1 MTREIQRPTLS
12 HGIEAENQA
21 IPTLPQEMGPTLDRV
36 SRPRSSQRWRWIGI
50 GGVLLTLGLGGVGL
64 SGWLRSEPVE
74 EQTTSPAI
82 TLLPVSMMV
91 AEAVDSYQVE
101 RFHTGEIQARR
112 ASELGFERSGE
123 LILVGVEE
131 GDAVLA
137 GQVLAQLDTRTLA
150 ARRQQVIAQRDQVAA
165 RLQELQE
172 GPRPEQIEAAR
183 AAVVDLEEQLALSQL
198 QQERREDL
206 YRQGAIS
213 REQLDEVAF
222 AGEALAA
229 RLRGAESQLQEL
241 ETGTRV
247 EQLTAQQ
254 AQVEQLQAQVAEI
267 DVELSKSQLIAPFA
281 GRIGARRRDEGTVVG
296 AGQSVLRLVEDGELE
311 AWIGVPISAQAAVPV
326 GSQHPITANGTT
338 YEAVV
343 TGILPEVDD
352 PTRTVTVILRMAPGS
367 AVTVGQTVRLR
378 LQETV
383 PGAEGF
389 WVPTTAL
396 APSVRGLWSVYTL
409 RSVDAVD
416 QPPRPDPDVEVFQ
429 VARQEV
435 EIIHIEG
442 DQALVRGTLQSGDAI
457 VKDGVQ
463 RIVSGQWVTVDP

>member
-1 MTREIQRPTLS
+1 MTREIPRPVLS
-12 HGIEAENQA
+12 HEIESEHRA
-21 IPTLPQEMGPTLDRV
+21 IPALPQETGSVLERDP
-36 SRPRSSQRWRWIGI
+36 RPRSGQRWPWIGI
-50 GGVLLTLGLGGVGL
+50 GGILLTLGLGGVGVI
-64 SGWLRSEPVE
+64 GWLGAEPVE
-74 EQTTSPAI
+74 EQTSPTI
-82 TLLPVSMMV
+82 TLLPVSTVV
-91 AEAVDSYQVE
+91 AEAVESYQVE
-101 RFHTGEIQARR
+101 RLYTGEIQARR

-123 LILVGVEE
+123 LISVLVEE
-131 GDAVLA
+131 GDGVQA
-137 GQVLAQLDTRTLA
+137 GQVLARLDIRTLE
-150 ARRQQVIAQRDQVAA
+150 ARRQQMVAQQDQVAA

-198 QQERREDL
+198 QQERRQDL

-222 AGEALAA
+222 AAEALAA
-229 RLRGAESQLQEL
+229 RLRGAESQLEEL

-247 EQLTAQQ
+247 EQIAAQQ
-254 AQVEQLQAQVAEI
+254 AQVQQLQAQVAEI

-281 GRIGARRRDEGTVVG
+281 GRIGARRMDEGTVVG

-311 AWIGVPISAQAAVPV
+311 ARIGIPISAQAAVPV
-326 GSQHPITANGTT
+326 GSQHQITAHGTT
-338 YEAVV
+338 YGAVV

-352 PTRTVTVILRMAPGS
+352 PTRTVTVILRVAPGA
-367 AVTVGQTVRLR
+367 AVTVGQTVRLQ

-383 PGAEGF
+383 PSSEGF

-409 RSVDAVD
+409 RSADAVGE
-416 QPPRPDPDVEVFQ
+416 QPPRQDPSIEVFQ
-429 VARQEV
+429 VTRQEV
-435 EIIHIEG
+435 EVIHTET
-442 DQALVRGTLQSGDAI
+442 DQALVRGTLQSGDRL
-457 VKDGVQ
+457 VRDGVQ